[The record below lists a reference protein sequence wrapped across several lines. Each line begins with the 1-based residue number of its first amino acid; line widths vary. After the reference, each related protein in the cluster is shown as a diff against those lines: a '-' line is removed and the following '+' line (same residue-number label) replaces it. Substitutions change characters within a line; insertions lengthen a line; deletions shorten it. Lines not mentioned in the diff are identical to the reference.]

1 MRKLIALILLGAM
14 TMTSCAIV
22 EGNDLPD
29 NSKPG
34 QSEEAPA
41 RPQDDYYRFVN
52 EDFLKTVKFKYKA
65 NTAGGSFDQD
75 MITDEVRQILD
86 EVVKGSGYE
95 AGSEEDIL
103 QRAYKLHLAY
113 DYENSPVPQKLQD
126 MIEEIKNADTLEK
139 LLDADAKMSKEFA
152 VQSLLNASVTTNYL
166 SPGRYDLSFKN
177 YDEILGVDFKDL
189 LDSYSSLT
197 DIKNYG
203 SDVLQYIGY
212 DKKDADQAGTRLAY
226 IVMDIYNATNMD
238 ILDDS
243 MPLEYME
250 EIKPDEAKK
259 IFSNLDLYAYLEK
272 SGYDTSKIDRF
283 ETTDKEQMAA
293 VNLIFKEENLDALK
307 AWELSNL
314 LKRYT
319 DFIAPSSDILIK
331 YYNKNY
337 KSAEDQAAE
346 KIMHVFYDQTDPLY
360 VERYYTAV
368 MDKYLRDMCDD
379 IKEGYRKLIKE
390 ADWLTEETRAGLL
403 RKLDNIIYVTGSDLK
418 RHDND
423 LFKGLPDD
431 NIFDFYIAYSRI
443 LADQNRAK
451 LGTVSDRKDVNMPMQ
466 MFNAC
471 YHPSCNSITI
481 TVAMMNA
488 PFYDKDADYYTNLGG
503 IGFTV
508 AHEMGHAFDSN
519 CIVFDE
525 NGRYDPSWIN
535 KSDMDK
541 LLARN
546 KKASEYFEK
555 NFTVFGVYH
564 VDGDQTLGENY
575 ADLGGMECVA
585 SLAKNNE
592 DLQKIF
598 SNYAVTWREK
608 TLDTY
613 VFELLEH
620 DEHSPAVIRVNAILA
635 TLDEFYRA
643 YDVKEGDGMYIAP
656 EDRISRW
663 H

>member
-1 MRKLIALILLGAM
+1 MRKVIALVLLSAM
-14 TMTSCAIV
+14 AMTSCAVV
-22 EGNDLPD
+22 EEPVIP
-29 NSKPG
+29 NSKP
-34 QSEEAPA
+34 SRTEETPA
-41 RPQDDYYRFVN
+41 RPQDDYYRFIN

-65 NTAGGSFDQD
+65 STAGEAFDQD
-75 MITDEVRQILD
+75 MIEDEIGQIID
-86 EVVKGSGYE
+86 DVAKGSGYDK
-95 AGSEEDIL
+95 GSEEDII
-103 QRAYKLHLAY
+103 QRAYNLQMAY
-113 DYENSPVPQKLQD
+113 DYDNTPVPQKLQD

-139 LLDADAKMSKEFA
+139 LLDADAKMCKDFSVGSF
-152 VQSLLNASVTTNYL
+152 LNVSVTTNYL

-177 YDEILGVDFKDL
+177 YDEILGVEFKDL

-197 DIKNYG
+197 DVKNYG
-203 SDVLQYIGY
+203 SDAMQYIGY
-212 DKKDADQAGTRLAY
+212 DKKEADQAGTQLAY

-238 ILDDS
+238 ILNES

-250 EIKPDEAKK
+250 EIKPDEGKK
-259 IFSNLDLYAYLEK
+259 IFSNIDLYRYL
-272 SGYDTSKIDRF
+272 GNMGFDTAKIDRF
-283 ETTDKEQMAA
+283 GTLDKDQMAA
-293 VNLIFKEENLDALK
+293 VNKVLTEENLEALK
-307 AWELSNL
+307 AWELVKFL
-314 LKRYT
+314 QRYT
-319 DFIAPSSDILIK
+319 DFIAPSSDLLLK

-337 KSAEDQAAE
+337 KSAEDRAKE
-346 KIMHVFYDQTDPLY
+346 KIMRDFSDQTDPLY
-360 VERYYTAV
+360 VEKYYTEDT
-368 MDKYLRDMCDD
+368 DKYLRNMCDD
-379 IKEGYRKLIKE
+379 IKEGYRKLITE

-418 RHDND
+418 RHEND
-423 LFKGLPDD
+423 KFKDLPDG
-431 NIFDFYIAYSRI
+431 NYFDFYIAYLRTLSTR
-443 LADQNRAK
+443 NRAK
-451 LGTVSDRKDVNMPMQ
+451 LGTVSDRKDINMPMQ

-471 YHPSCNSITI
+471 YHPSLNNITI

-519 CIVFDE
+519 CILFDE
-525 NGRYDPSWIN
+525 NGSYNPSWIN
-535 KSDMDK
+535 RSDMDA

-564 VDGDQTLGENY
+564 VNGEQTLGENY

-585 SLAKNNE
+585 SLAKNKD
-592 DLQKIF
+592 DLQKVF

-613 VFELLEH
+613 VLEQLEQ

-635 TLDEFYRA
+635 TLDEFYDT